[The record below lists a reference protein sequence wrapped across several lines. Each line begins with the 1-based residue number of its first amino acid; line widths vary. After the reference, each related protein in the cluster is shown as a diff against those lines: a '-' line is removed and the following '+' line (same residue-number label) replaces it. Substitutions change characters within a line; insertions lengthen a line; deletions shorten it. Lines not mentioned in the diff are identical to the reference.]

1 MSVNIVSKL
10 DWNPIKLEVIDWLLV
25 TLQSRNSKGNIVNI
39 TFFLVL
45 DLSQDIYCKR
55 TLSQNLVDLQ
65 HE

>member
-10 DWNPIKLEVIDWLLV
+10 DWNPIRLVAIDWLLL
-25 TLQSRNSKGNIVNI
+25 TLQSRNYKGNIVNI

-55 TLSQNLVDLQ
+55 TRSQNLVDLQ

>member
-10 DWNPIKLEVIDWLLV
+10 DWNPIRLVAIDWLLL
-25 TLQSRNSKGNIVNI
+25 TLQSRNYKGNIVNI

-55 TLSQNLVDLQ
+55 TRSQNLVDSQ